1 MLIVGSDI
9 KWYCISKYG
18 QHNNF
23 KRFIEHELEIDLL
36 LLNRYHN
43 ANPQLKEYINE
54 KQTLQCTTLY
64 THFEHS

>member
-18 QHNNF
+18 QRNNF
-23 KRFIEHELEIDLL
+23 KRFIELKLENDLL

-43 ANPQLKEYINE
+43 ANSQLKEYINE
-54 KQTLQCTTLY
+54 KNPLKCTT
-64 THFEHS
+64 